1 MIFHYIR
8 LKIVTINT
16 ARMQNSELLWDYDP
30 NMNVVLLNEY
40 LPCAWMWLDMV
51 LPSKYVAEER
61 RWPGRVLLVFTMQ
74 LPAARPASPSWTT
87 LILTQAKQINSFV
100 CIFLANINH
109 GSFLTSLNLKSSI
122 WVLSTLLLL
131 FSHNEIIILSTIYI
145 RYYNQLQSVR

>member
-1 MIFHYIR
+1 
-8 LKIVTINT
+8 
-16 ARMQNSELLWDYDP
+16 
-30 NMNVVLLNEY
+30 MNVVLLNEY

-100 CIFLANINH
+100 CIFFFGKYQSWI
-109 GSFLTSLNLKSSI
+109 
-122 WVLSTLLLL
+122 
-131 FSHNEIIILSTIYI
+131 FSHKFKFEIKYMSIEYI
-145 RYYNQLQSVR
+145 AIAVLT